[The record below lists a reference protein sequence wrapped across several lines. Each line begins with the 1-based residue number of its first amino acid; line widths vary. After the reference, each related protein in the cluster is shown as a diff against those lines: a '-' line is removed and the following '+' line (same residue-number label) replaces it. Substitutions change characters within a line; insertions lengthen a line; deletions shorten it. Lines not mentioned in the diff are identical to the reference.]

1 MMRVAGAAIVLAIL
15 CSPVVAAPPPQ
26 RIMSLKICTDELL
39 MDLVPASRIASLS
52 YLSQEKP
59 VLKLWPEAAHI
70 AVNHNSLEEI
80 LAAKPDLVITLAPV
94 SADERAMLG
103 EGGVPLMIIP
113 EAGNFEQIRTIT
125 RALGDAVGEH
135 AKAEA
140 LIAGMD
146 AKLRRL
152 EAETPRQTMRVA
164 GWGGGGYVP
173 GRSGLFN
180 AIVAAA
186 GGSNMA
192 GGPESYRQGG
202 YYDVESLIAARP
214 DLLAYGDEYI
224 DAPSLRLDQNAH
236 PVLTKLFANRRVFY
250 SSALVGC
257 GVPQS
262 ADAAVSLA
270 ADFRAAM
277 RHPGGVP

>member
-1 MMRVAGAAIVLAIL
+1 
-15 CSPVVAAPPPQ
+15 
-26 RIMSLKICTDELL
+26 MSLKICTDELL

-52 YLSQEKP
+52 YLSHEKP
-59 VLKLWPEAAHI
+59 ALKLWPEAAHI
-70 AVNHNSLEEI
+70 AINHNSLEEI
-80 LAAKPDLVITLAPV
+80 LAAKSDLVITLAPV
-94 SADERAMLG
+94 SAEERAMLA
-103 EGGVPLMIIP
+103 ESGVPLTIIP
-113 EAGNFEQIRTIT
+113 ETENFGQIRAVT
-125 RALGDAVGEH
+125 RALGKAVGEQDR
-135 AKAEA
+135 AES
-140 LIAGMD
+140 LIADMD
-146 AKLRRL
+146 AELARL
-152 EAETPRQTMRVA
+152 GRATPRPSIRVA

-180 AIVAAA
+180 AVIAAA
-186 GGSNMA
+186 GGSNIA
-192 GGPESYRQGG
+192 GGEGG

-214 DLLAYGDEYI
+214 DILAYGDEYI

-236 PVLTKLFANRRVFY
+236 PLLVRLFANRRVTY

-270 ADFRAAM
+270 AEFRAAM